1 MKIFKVLPL
10 ATANER
16 LALDLEQVI
25 SVIDKIESFYS
36 TVAANGI
43 SDIALD
49 VHLSIQEVIPEVLAD
64 VERVCKEDRFLNAF
78 RKMYFFITNYSLE
91 ELYEMDA
98 SAEIK
103 MKEEFAFK
111 DPLQPGFAKLPENL
125 DAKHYMFGSGTPCV
139 ITQETQ
145 HLLNDELPMPPEE
158 VIVPMDVLKVKSFD
172 GGAIPADAKV
182 TDRLGDQGIS
192 LQQVEDTG
200 VCSQAVEHESD
211 LDMGIPSRL
220 QQVALSSI
228 HLDTVLDRLN
238 TNGVLGIDPADGADS
253 RATPTS
259 EGGFLIPPAGR
270 KHTYDGSKL
279 AEAIE
284 ANLAQRKAA
293 KAKRPCDVT
302 MRVYV
307 QGTVEK
313 HLPGGGVVR
322 VYSTATVSP
331 RVIHWLEGDTFMVGG
346 VTFTQTVLSFQTDIG
361 ENALEARI
369 NDYKRMLDKKDP
381 SLCIYFEA
389 QLKRLSVANRVNS
402 DFVVKVAKLAYGLLD
417 GSVTPTNSM
426 GY

>member
-1 MKIFKVLPL
+1 MKTFNILSL
-10 ATANER
+10 ATANDH

-25 SVIDKIESFYS
+25 STIDKIESFYS
-36 TVAANGI
+36 TVAENGV
-43 SDIALD
+43 SDVAVD

-98 SAEIK
+98 TAEIK
-103 MKEEFAFK
+103 MKPEFAFK
-111 DPLQPGFAKLPENL
+111 DPRQPGETPRLL
-125 DAKHYMFGSGTPCV
+125 DG
-139 ITQETQ
+139 
-145 HLLNDELPMPPEE
+145 ELPAPPEE
-158 VIVPMDVLKVKSFD
+158 VVVPEDVLKYKSFD
-172 GGAIPADAKV
+172 GG
-182 TDRLGDQGIS
+182 
-192 LQQVEDTG
+192 
-200 VCSQAVEHESD
+200 VCSQAITEHAGD

-220 QQVALSSI
+220 QQIALSGI
-228 HLDTVLDRLN
+228 HMDTVC
-238 TNGVLGIDPADGADS
+238 
-253 RATPTS
+253 
-259 EGGFLIPPAGR
+259 EFLIPPGDR
-270 KHTYDGSKL
+270 KHIYDGGKL

-284 ANLAQRKAA
+284 ANLAQRKTV

-307 QGTVEK
+307 QGMVEK

-322 VYSTATVSP
+322 EYTTATVSP

-346 VTFTQTVLSFQTDIG
+346 VTFTQTVLSFQTDMG

-389 QLKRLSVANRVNS
+389 QLKRLSVANRVNA